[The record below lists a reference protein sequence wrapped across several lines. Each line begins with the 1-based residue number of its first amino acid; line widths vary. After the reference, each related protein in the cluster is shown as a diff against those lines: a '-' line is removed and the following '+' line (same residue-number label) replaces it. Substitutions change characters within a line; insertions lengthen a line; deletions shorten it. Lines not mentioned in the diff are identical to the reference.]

1 VRQELIDALCGL
13 INHNIYPAIPSKGSV
28 GASGDLAPLAHM
40 AGVLLGIGNVR
51 VDGVRLTAADA
62 LQRAGLVPL
71 QLAPKEGLALLNGT
85 QVSTALALSAVFR
98 TEHVLAA
105 SVTAGA
111 LSADAIK
118 GSDTPFDARIQKVRG
133 HQGQM
138 DIAGLLRELMAGSE
152 IRASHIDCNRVQD
165 PYSIRCQPQ
174 VAGAC
179 LDVLRHVGQLL
190 ETEANAVT
198 DNPLAFSDTGAV
210 LSGGNFHAEP
220 VALAADYLAL
230 AIAEIGSLSERRIAL
245 LIDSHLSGL
254 PAFLVEESG
263 LNSGFMMPQVTA
275 AALVSENKSL
285 AHPASVDSIPTSANQ
300 EDHVSMATF
309 AAARLHAMLDNV
321 AHIVAIELLAAVQGI
336 EFHRPTKTSAVLE
349 QVVEQIRAVSERYV
363 EDRSLSGDITRLAQ
377 LMNDGLFY
385 RFAASVLPSTPI

>member
-1 VRQELIDALCGL
+1 
-13 INHNIYPAIPSKGSV
+13 
-28 GASGDLAPLAHM
+28 
-40 AGVLLGIGNVR
+40 
-51 VDGVRLTAADA
+51 
-62 LQRAGLVPL
+62 
-71 QLAPKEGLALLNGT
+71 
-85 QVSTALALSAVFR
+85 
-98 TEHVLAA
+98 
-105 SVTAGA
+105 
-111 LSADAIK
+111 
-118 GSDTPFDARIQKVRG
+118 
-133 HQGQM
+133 
-138 DIAGLLRELMAGSE
+138 
-152 IRASHIDCNRVQD
+152 VQD

-179 LDVLRHVGQLL
+179 LDVLRHVSQLL

-198 DNPLAFSDTGAV
+198 DNPLAFTDTGAV

-309 AAARLHAMLDNV
+309 AAARLHTMLDNV

-336 EFHRPTKTSAVLE
+336 EFHRPTKTSVVLE

-377 LMNDGLFY
+377 LMNDGLFH